1 MLRTLCSGLAPLDT
15 DISLA
20 AAEGP
25 IAPEAL
31 GADAKRGPRRG
42 FPDCLQSHG
51 LLLAIVSSLRYIA
64 VVSKSKQQEAEGATG
79 LSEES
84 DNEVG
89 DFIREQRERANL
101 SLRRLAERA
110 GVSNPYLSQIERG
123 IRNPSAEIL
132 KRLSR
137 ALEISA
143 ETLYTRA
150 GLIEDG
156 PAAPTV
162 VEAIE
167 SDRNLTP
174 RQKQVV
180 LDLYRALVEA
190 GAAADEAS
198 E

>member
-1 MLRTLCSGLAPLDT
+1 M
-15 DISLA
+15 
-20 AAEGP
+20 
-25 IAPEAL
+25 
-31 GADAKRGPRRG
+31 
-42 FPDCLQSHG
+42 
-51 LLLAIVSSLRYIA
+51 
-64 VVSKSKQQEAEGATG
+64 SKSKQQEAESATG

-84 DNEVG
+84 ENEVG
-89 DFIREQRERANL
+89 SFIREQRERANL
-101 SLRRLAERA
+101 SLRRLADRA

-143 ETLYTRA
+143 ETLYSRA

-162 VEAIE
+162 VDAIE

-180 LDLYRALVEA
+180 LDLYRALLEA
-190 GAAADEAS
+190 GAAADETD